1 MPPDHDYSILIIG
14 SGNAGL
20 CAAISAAQTI
30 QQTSQNNQTRFR
42 ILLIDKCPPEWV
54 GGNSYFTAGAFRTT
68 HNGLDDLLPLV
79 NNVDA
84 DTATKIDIP
93 TYTAEPFMGDMQRVT
108 GGRTDP
114 VLSRTLVENSNE
126 AVKWL
131 RGLGVRF
138 QLSFN
143 HRRMRLMDGLS
154 SGVDWR

>member
-1 MPPDHDYSILIIG
+1 
-14 SGNAGL
+14 
-20 CAAISAAQTI
+20 
-30 QQTSQNNQTRFR
+30 
-42 ILLIDKCPPEWV
+42 
-54 GGNSYFTAGAFRTT
+54 
-68 HNGLDDLLPLV
+68 
-79 NNVDA
+79 
-84 DTATKIDIP
+84 
-93 TYTAEPFMGDMQRVT
+93 MGDMQRVT